1 MRLFLISLL
10 VLAGCS
16 RTSTSHG
23 PLPHEVYVW
32 QRQWTP
38 ALRNGLERAAP
49 AVAGFDVLIGEV
61 GMKDGT
67 VRVALAQADYAALA
81 HAGRPVA
88 LGLRIGTYSGPFLP
102 ESKPL
107 VAAIDILRTALAEA
121 NATGLRVVE
130 LQIDFDCPSSRLS
143 GYAAWVRELHT
154 AFPGQ
159 PIAITALPD
168 WLKRKDF
175 PALAAAAGRFVLQV
189 HSVPGA
195 RGATPVLCD
204 AAAARKA
211 IALAGRLGIP
221 FRVALPTYSCEL
233 LTDANGHVKAVR
245 AEEESITPD
254 DGQIVLRAN
263 AAELAALVRDWEF
276 SRPAKLVG
284 VIWYR
289 LPIDTDRLNWR
300 WPTLAAIIAGK
311 SPEPQG
317 RLVFYPSGPGV
328 EDAVLENSGDADW
341 PLPTE
346 LTLPKD
352 TVAADG
358 VNRFHVESDQPGLWS
373 LRGNTGRILPP
384 GSRLICGWVR
394 RNPHVALATP
404 AP

>member
-1 MRLFLISLL
+1 MRS
-10 VLAGCS
+10 
-16 RTSTSHG
+16 
-23 PLPHEVYVW
+23 
-32 QRQWTP
+32 
-38 ALRNGLERAAP
+38 GLERAAP

-61 GMKDGT
+61 GMKDGA
-67 VRVALAQADYAALA
+67 VRVALAQTDYAALSR
-81 HAGRPVA
+81 AGRPVA
-88 LGLRIGTYSGPFLP
+88 LGLRIGTYSGPFSP

-107 VAAIDILRTALAEA
+107 VAAIDTLRTALAQA
-121 NATGLRVVE
+121 NAASLHVTE

-143 GYAAWVRELHT
+143 GYAAWVRELHA

-159 PIAITALPD
+159 PIAITVLPD

-175 PALAAAAGRFVLQV
+175 PALAATAGRFVLQV
-189 HSVPGA
+189 HSVPGT
-195 RGATPVLCD
+195 RGATPILCD
-204 AAAARKA
+204 TAAARKA
-211 IALAGRLGIP
+211 IALAGRLGVP

-233 LTDANGHVKAVR
+233 LTDATGHVKGVR

-254 DGQIVLRAN
+254 DGHIVLRAN

-276 SRPAKLVG
+276 SRPANLVG

-289 LPIDTDRLNWR
+289 LPIDTDRFNWR

-317 RLVFYPSGPGV
+317 RLVFHPSGPGV
-328 EDAVLENSGDADW
+328 EDAVLENIGDADW

-346 LTLPKD
+346 LALPKD

-358 VNRFHVESDQPGLWS
+358 VNGFHVESEQAGLWT
-373 LRGNTGRILPP
+373 LRGIKGRILPP

-394 RNPHVALATP
+394 RNPHMALATP
-404 AP
+404 TP